1 MASGLKT
8 CSGSLETRFVD
19 YDTELKVLA
28 CELVSQRIGA
38 CTVEGTRHTSRFWR
52 ANPTP
57 PVELLSDD
65 PTDLVGLSDRQQEA
79 VAADGVAAPFARQRD
94 IR

>member
-19 YDTELKVLA
+19 YDTELA

-52 ANPTP
+52 ANPRL